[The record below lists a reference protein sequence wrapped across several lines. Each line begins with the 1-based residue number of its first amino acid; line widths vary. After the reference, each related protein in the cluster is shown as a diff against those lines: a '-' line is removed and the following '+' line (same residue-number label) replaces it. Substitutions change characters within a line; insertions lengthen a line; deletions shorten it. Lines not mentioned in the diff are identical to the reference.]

1 MGMVLIEKDVS
12 RGEDG
17 RQNGTTER
25 ETLNT
30 SIMSDDILRFAK
42 REAARI
48 REMRKQAPFP
58 AGHSSSK
65 LVPPV
70 QIIEPYPQSRQ
81 SVPSRFPPRV
91 KSSTSTAKSST
102 SMRAKS
108 VSSGVGVKRSSLSV
122 RSETSVATKLSSQ
135 LLHIRHEIEGMA
147 ERLAEDVPSDL
158 EDVDT
163 EFDDESNRWF
173 AREFYAVKHECNLIK
188 KMRDVGRQRVGVVKL
203 HRTALRLVQVAA
215 SRPILRVLN
224 PHIYG
229 QLGDLVRD
237 LVDLSDA
244 LELPLWDPEPILD
257 ALERAVYFPPRR
269 SHSRR
274 ASIAPSD
281 IASVIPPQNRRSVS
295 RKPSKSVKNERKNS
309 TLARPSNIY
318 SPQKRSSTK
327 SIPSRRSSATSN
339 KSSKR
344 TKSVSSAPR
353 KTKSILKK
361 QTSKMEPNSQPE
373 VGTIVGRLVDIDSF
387 ECPMGEEG
395 AENGPMG
402 AGHRATAAA
411 PIHDGGQNNTTDDKP
426 DAIPGKTMPIQAP
439 ETKAAN
445 VREFTG
451 LGKMSRGELERV
463 MSQLDRIERE
473 ENEVRRRLSHIT
485 NDHDFNPCKARK
497 SVNAKS
503 RGVSC
508 EQISNELFDLKLLQ
522 DALSKTE
529 DPLHRR
535 TEPRTGAED
544 SPKLNA
550 AATLTNQ
557 IAEEMLHSLIDDV
570 VGETENNL
578 GSFVNDIYE
587 SELSGCAHLNPIS
600 ILSSSI
606 NSTFD
611 ESTLNNSNILAN
623 S

>member
-1 MGMVLIEKDVS
+1 MGMVLIEKDVA

-17 RQNGTTER
+17 TRNGRTER

-70 QIIEPYPQSRQ
+70 QIIEPPTQPRQ
-81 SVPSRFPPRV
+81 SVPPRFPPR
-91 KSSTSTAKSST
+91 AKSST
-102 SMRAKS
+102 SIRAKS
-108 VSSGVGVKRSSLSV
+108 LSSGVGVRRSSLSV
-122 RSETSVATKLSSQ
+122 RSETSVTTKLSSQ

-244 LELPLWDPEPILD
+244 LELPLWDPEPILN

-327 SIPSRRSSATSN
+327 SISSRRNSATSN
-339 KSSKR
+339 KSAKR

-361 QTSKMEPNSQPE
+361 QSSKMEPNSQPE

-387 ECPMGEEG
+387 ECPIGDER
-395 AENGPMG
+395 AERRPMSD
-402 AGHRATAAA
+402 AHRATTAA
-411 PIHDGGQNNTTDDKP
+411 PIHDGGNNNTTDDKP
-426 DAIPGKTMPIQAP
+426 DTIAGQTAPISGA
-439 ETKAAN
+439 ETKEAN
-445 VREFTG
+445 VRQFPAAG
-451 LGKMSRGELERV
+451 LDKMSRGELERV
-463 MSQLDRIERE
+463 LSQLDRIERE

-485 NDHDFNPCKARK
+485 NDHDFNPRAATKK
-497 SVNAKS
+497 GNVNVMS
-503 RGVSC
+503 RGASC
-508 EQISNELFDLKLLQ
+508 EHVSNELFDLKLLQ
-522 DALSKTE
+522 DALSKS
-529 DPLHRR
+529 DVPLRRR
-535 TEPRTGAED
+535 TEPRTEPED
-544 SPKLNA
+544 SRKLSA
-550 AATLTNQ
+550 AAELTNQ
-557 IAEEMLHSLIDDV
+557 IAEEMLHSLIADV

-578 GSFVNDIYE
+578 GSFVSDIYE